1 MRAFFID
8 TPPQKRNKCLAH
20 PLQATLINFKEFS
33 LEVSEMQGKDVK
45 NSIFQEFHT
54 GVLKSDLSINYN
66 SFLRQSGAPW
76 QKRGRRSKNCFTRQS
91 CTLQVAIFA

>member
-45 NSIFQEFHT
+45 NSIFQEFYT

-66 SFLRQSGAPW
+66 RFLQHSRAP
-76 QKRGRRSKNCFTRQS
+76 
-91 CTLQVAIFA
+91 